1 MTVLVVA
8 EHRRGELRD
17 VSLELLSAGHQLA
30 DATGGD
36 LHVGVISGD
45 VEGYADRLNREG
57 VDAIHTVAHGEEF
70 NHDVYTQA
78 VERLFDAVEP
88 TVLLVP
94 NSVNGLDYA
103 PAVAERLDVPLV
115 TDAVDLAYDDGL
127 TVTREM
133 YGSKVETTLDV
144 DAPQAAVTVRPAE
157 WPKAEGSGDASVEA
171 FDAAIDESTV
181 RSNVTGYQ
189 EVGGGDIDITD
200 ADVLVSVGRGIEEE
214 DNLEIIHELAEALD
228 APVLAGTATYGADQ
242 SSPGTVTCTGIGQV
256 AIGPRPGS
264 ETPEADLA
272 LAEELAA
279 ALSKGDADTAGGA
292 DGVPGGDADAADG
305 GEGDAKDDDPPGL
318 DVVAE
323 PAMPERLWR
332 KLAVNVGIN
341 PTTALA
347 RTENGALAA
356 NEIAETAR
364 TAARETARVAQATG
378 VDLEERD
385 AVAELDDVVDGTAE
399 NRSSMLQDVETGRHT
414 EIDQLAGAVV
424 DRADEHGVAV
434 PVTRTLTG
442 LVREWERA
450 NYLR

>member
-228 APVLAGTATYGADQ
+228 ATVSASRPIVDNGWLPKDRQVGQSGKVVTPDVYIAIGISGAVQHVAGMKGAD
-242 SSPGTVTCTGIGQV
+242 TIV
-256 AIGPRPGS
+256 AINEDPNAPIFDI
-264 ETPEADLA
+264 ADF
-272 LAEELAA
+272 
-279 ALSKGDADTAGGA
+279 GIQ
-292 DGVPGGDADAADG
+292 
-305 GEGDAKDDDPPGL
+305 DDL
-318 DVVAE
+318 FDVV
-323 PAMPERLWR
+323 PAL
-332 KLAVNVGIN
+332 
-341 PTTALA
+341 
-347 RTENGALAA
+347 TE
-356 NEIAETAR
+356 
-364 TAARETARVAQATG
+364 QF
-378 VDLEERD
+378 
-385 AVAELDDVVDGTAE
+385 
-399 NRSSMLQDVETGRHT
+399 S
-414 EIDQLAGAVV
+414 
-424 DRADEHGVAV
+424 
-434 PVTRTLTG
+434 
-442 LVREWERA
+442 
-450 NYLR
+450 